1 LSVLEP
7 NVAEIFG
14 FLNKG
19 SLWPGSG
26 KGIDDRVAPNAGA
39 LVVVE
44 VEIGVQ
50 GWKG

>member
-26 KGIDDRVAPNAGA
+26 KGIDDHVAPDAGA